1 MTAHKIYQ
9 APFFFLFLFLSH
21 FLWGQPAPR
30 PAPKTIF
37 EYLSQQEAAQI
48 TLETDLTAI
57 MANRYSNDYLPAML
71 TLADGESFVVR
82 VQPKGKFRRKIAE
95 VPPLKIKFPKKTLL
109 EQGLD
114 TLNEVRLM
122 LPCYDSPKGDQL
134 LIKEYLIYRMFEQLT
149 DQCVRARLV
158 RVTLRDNH
166 VERSSKKMYGLL
178 LEDNEETAA
187 RLQGILVEQYGLPYD
202 SMVMEQAALVA
213 MFQYMIG
220 NTDWD
225 LPMMRNVRLV
235 RSQDSKILLAPYD
248 FDFSGLVSAPYASP
262 SSESGLMNV
271 RERFLMANG
280 IPRAALRQ
288 AVQTLKDSR
297 RDLLD
302 LCSTKHLPRDVSYEM
317 TRYLDTFFK
326 SIDRNND
333 VPVRS
338 GVAMSD

>member
-1 MTAHKIYQ
+1 MTAHKIYP
-9 APFFFLFLFLSH
+9 APFFILFLFLSH
-21 FLWGQPAPR
+21 FLWGQSA

-48 TLETDLTAI
+48 TLETDLTTI

-71 TLADGESFVVR
+71 TLADGKSFVVR
-82 VQPKGKFRRKIAE
+82 VQPKGKFRRKTAE

-114 TLNEVRLM
+114 TLNEVRLV
-122 LPCYDSPKGDQL
+122 LPCYDSPRGDNL
-134 LIKEYLIYRMFEQLT
+134 LIKEYLIYRMFEHLT

-178 LEDNEETAA
+178 IEDNEETAA
-187 RLQGILVEQYGLPYD
+187 RLQGALVEQYGLPYD
-202 SMVMEQAALVA
+202 SMVLEQAALVA

-235 RSQDSKILLAPYD
+235 RPQDSKILLVPYD

-262 SSESGLMNV
+262 SSESGLMTV

-280 IPRAALRQ
+280 IPRTALRQ
-288 AVQTLKDSR
+288 AAKTLKDAR
-297 RDLLD
+297 RDLIEI
-302 LCSTKHLPRDVSYEM
+302 CSNKHLPRDISYEM

-333 VPVRS
+333 VPARS